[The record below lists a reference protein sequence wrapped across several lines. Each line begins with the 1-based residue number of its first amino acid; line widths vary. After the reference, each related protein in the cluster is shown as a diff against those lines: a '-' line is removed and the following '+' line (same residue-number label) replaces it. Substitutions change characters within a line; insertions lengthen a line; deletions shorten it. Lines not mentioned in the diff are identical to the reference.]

1 MAGNGES
8 SAVPR
13 VFAMKFRARLPLSRR
28 GLALAPA
35 LAAFAWLSLSAQQ
48 QPQQPPAQPPPP
60 GQPAGQAPAPPG
72 GQPGQEQAP
81 ADQPARPPLFR
92 TGIDYV
98 RVDVLVSDSKGNPIT
113 DLKQED
119 FEVAEDNKPQTI
131 DSFRLINVTGRPID
145 GETPREIRSQ
155 DVLEQ
160 EAQREDVRL
169 FVIFLDDYHVR
180 RGASMA
186 VREPLTR
193 FIRNSLGQMD
203 LVGIAYPL
211 TPFSAIAFT
220 RNHESVIRAIEQFDG
235 RKYDYQPR
243 NQMEE
248 QYIYYPVEVVERI
261 RNQVSLS
268 AIRSISAGLGT
279 LREGRKSMILVSEGY
294 TNYVPPQ
301 LRDPS
306 AAYQGMG
313 NPNRRNPM
321 AGENDMNEDRY
332 RFFQNTD
339 LLTDIRDAFNEAN
352 RNNVSIYGVDPRGLA
367 AFEFD
372 INEGVGQQSDRNS
385 LNNLI
390 DSLRTISE
398 ETDGRAI
405 VNRNDLDIGM
415 KQIIRD
421 SSAYYLIGYTSNQAP
436 QDGKFH
442 QIRVRVK
449 RPGAQ
454 VRARKGYWA
463 LSKEETARALAPPKP
478 AADPMY
484 GKALADIEAPN
495 RARVVRT
502 WIGTSRAENGKT
514 NVTVVWE
521 PATRVPGDRR
531 EPATGISVV
540 AQGSAGYFRGKAPD
554 GATGALASGAGT
566 GAGGAAAG
574 GTGGGAAN
582 NGGVVVIDSGAPRAS
597 SGTGGAGASP
607 AATGGASASGPGAA
621 VAMPGRGGRLTF
633 AAAPGPLSLKMSI
646 EGAAGQVLDS
656 DFRDLVIPDY
666 TKAEAAL
673 SEPAVFRART
683 QRDLLALAGDPQAMP
698 TTAREFSRTERLLI
712 RVAAYSPGGSATA
725 PTAQLLNR
733 EGKKMSD
740 LVVKPFEV
748 GGEGMYQAE
757 LPLAS
762 LPAGEFLVQLTI
774 PSEGGEQKRLV
785 GLRVTS

>member
-1 MAGNGES
+1 MAGKGGS

-13 VFAMKFRARLPLSRR
+13 VFAMIFRARLPLSRR

-48 QPQQPPAQPPPP
+48 APQQPPPSQPPPAQP
-60 GQPAGQAPAPPG
+60 AAGQPPAQGQAQGEQPQPP
-72 GQPGQEQAP
+72 P
-81 ADQPARPPLFR
+81 RFR

-119 FEVAEDNKPQTI
+119 FELVEDNKPQTI
-131 DSFRLINVTGRPID
+131 DSFKLINVTGRPVD
-145 GETPREIRSQ
+145 GETPREVRSQ

-169 FVIFLDDYHVR
+169 FVILLDDYHVR

-248 QYIYYPVEVVERI
+248 QYVYYPVETVERI

-279 LREGRKSMILVSEGY
+279 LREGRKTMILVSEGY
-294 TNYVPPQ
+294 ANYVPPQ

-306 AAYQGMG
+306 AAYPGLG

-332 RFFQNTD
+332 RFFSNTD
-339 LLTDIRDAFNEAN
+339 LLTEIRDAFNEAN
-352 RNNVSIYGVDPRGLA
+352 RNNVAIYGVDPRGLA

-372 INEGVGQQSDRNS
+372 INEGVGQQNDRTS

-421 SSAYYLIGYTSNQAP
+421 SSAYYLLGYTSTQAP

-442 QIRVRVK
+442 TIRVRVK
-449 RPGAQ
+449 RPGVQ

-478 AADPMY
+478 AADPAY

-514 NVTVVWE
+514 NVTLVWE
-521 PATRVPGDRR
+521 PAARVPGDRR
-531 EPATGISVV
+531 EPPTGVSVI
-540 AQGSAGYFRGKAPD
+540 AQGAGGYFRGKATE
-554 GATGALASGAGT
+554 GSTGALASGAGAT
-566 GAGGAAAG
+566 GAGGAT
-574 GTGGGAAN
+574 GTASSGTSSNGASN
-582 NGGVVVIDSGAPRAS
+582 SGVVVIDSTAPRTSA
-597 SGTGGAGASP
+597 GTGSGGP
-607 AATGGASASGPGAA
+607 APAGGASATGAGGA
-621 VAMPGRGGRLTF
+621 TGAPGRGGRLTF
-633 AAAPGPLSLKMSI
+633 AAVPGPLQLKMSI

-666 TKAEAAL
+666 TKTDASL
-673 SEPAVFRART
+673 SEPAIFRART
-683 QRDLLALAGDPQAMP
+683 QRDLTAISGDPQAMP

-712 RVAAYSPGGSATA
+712 RVAAYAPGGSTTA
-725 PTAQLLNR
+725 PVAQLLNR
-733 EGKKMSD
+733 DGKKMSD
-740 LVVKPFEV
+740 LVVKPFTP
-748 GGEGMYQAE
+748 GGEGMYQTE
-757 LPLAS
+757 LPLAG
-762 LPAGEFLVQLTI
+762 LPAGEFLVQLTMGG
-774 PSEGGEQKRLV
+774 EGGEQKRLV
-785 GLRVTS
+785 GIRVTS

>member
-1 MAGNGES
+1 MI
-8 SAVPR
+8 
-13 VFAMKFRARLPLSRR
+13 FRARLPLSRR

-48 QPQQPPAQPPPP
+48 APQQAPPAQPPGQQGGKPAPP
-60 GQPAGQAPAPPG
+60 QGQGQPAAEGQTQG
-72 GQPGQEQAP
+72 
-81 ADQPARPPLFR
+81 DQPQKPPTFR

-98 RVDVLVSDSKGNPIT
+98 RVDVLVSDNKGNPIT

-119 FEVAEDNKPQTI
+119 FELVEDNKPQTI
-131 DSFRLINVTGRPID
+131 DSFKLINVTGRPAD
-145 GETPREIRSQ
+145 GETPREVRSQ

-180 RGASMA
+180 RGASMS

-248 QYIYYPVEVVERI
+248 QYVYYPVETVERI

-279 LREGRKSMILVSEGY
+279 LREGRKTMILVSEGY
-294 TNYVPPQ
+294 VNYVPPQ

-306 AAYQGMG
+306 AAYPGLG

-321 AGENDMNEDRY
+321 AGEGDMNEDRY
-332 RFFQNTD
+332 RFFSNTD

-352 RNNVSIYGVDPRGLA
+352 RNNVAIYSVDPRGLA

-372 INEGVGQQSDRNS
+372 INEGVGQQTDRGS

-405 VNRNDLDIGM
+405 VNRNDLDVGM

-421 SSAYYLIGYTSNQAP
+421 SSAYYLLGYTSTQAP

-442 QIRVRVK
+442 TIRVRVK

-478 AADPMY
+478 AADPAY

-514 NVTVVWE
+514 NVTLVWE

-531 EPATGISVV
+531 EPPTGVSVI
-540 AQGSAGYFRGKAPD
+540 AQGAGGYFRGKA
-554 GATGALASGAGT
+554 GEGSGGALASGGAGGAASGGTSSNGAAASSGGVVVVDSTAPRTSAGT
-566 GAGGAAAG
+566 GAGG
-574 GTGGGAAN
+574 
-582 NGGVVVIDSGAPRAS
+582 SAPA
-597 SGTGGAGASP
+597 
-607 AATGGASASGPGAA
+607 GGASASGAGGATGT
-621 VAMPGRGGRLTF
+621 PGRGGRLTF
-633 AAAPGPLSLKMSI
+633 AAAPGPLQLKMSI

-666 TKAEAAL
+666 TKTEAAL
-673 SEPAVFRART
+673 SEPAIFRART
-683 QRDLLALAGDPQAMP
+683 QRDLVAIAGDPQAMP

-712 RVAAYSPGGSATA
+712 RIAAYTPGGSTTA
-725 PTAQLLNR
+725 PAAQLLNR
-733 EGKKMSD
+733 DGKKMSD
-740 LVVKPFEV
+740 LVVKPFAP
-748 GGEGMYQAE
+748 GGEGMYQTE
-757 LPLAS
+757 LPLAG
-762 LPAGEFLVQLTI
+762 LPAGEFIVQLSI
-774 PSEGGEQKRLV
+774 PGEGGEQKRMV

>member
-1 MAGNGES
+1 MI
-8 SAVPR
+8 
-13 VFAMKFRARLPLSRR
+13 FRARLPLSRR
-28 GLALAPA
+28 GLAFAPA
-35 LAAFAWLSLSAQQ
+35 LAALAWLSLSAQQ
-48 QPQQPPAQPPPP
+48 QPQQPPPQQPPPA
-60 GQPAGQAPAPPG
+60 QPAGPQGSKPAPPQ
-72 GQPGQEQAP
+72 GQPVQGQSGQGQSGQGQAQG
-81 ADQPARPPLFR
+81 DQPQPPRPPTFR

-119 FEVAEDNKPQTI
+119 FELVEDNKPQTI
-131 DSFRLINVTGRPID
+131 DSFKLINVTGRPAD
-145 GETPREIRSQ
+145 GDTPREIRSQ

-193 FIRNSLGQMD
+193 FIRNSLGPMD

-220 RNHESVIRAIEQFDG
+220 RNHESLIRAIEQFDG

-248 QYIYYPVEVVERI
+248 QYVYYPVETVERI

-294 TNYVPPQ
+294 VNYVPPQ

-306 AAYQGMG
+306 AAYPGLG

-352 RNNVSIYGVDPRGLA
+352 RNNVAIYGVDPRGLA

-421 SSAYYLIGYTSNQAP
+421 SSAYYLLGYTSTQAP

-442 QIRVRVK
+442 TIRVRVK
-449 RPGAQ
+449 RSGAQ

-463 LSKEETARALAPPKP
+463 LSAEETARALAPPKP

-514 NVTVVWE
+514 NVTLVWE

-531 EPATGISVV
+531 EPPAGVSVI
-540 AQGSAGYFRGKAPD
+540 AQGAGGYYKGKAVD
-554 GATGALASGAGT
+554 GSGGAVASNAGAG
-566 GAGGAAAG
+566 GAGGAASG
-574 GTGGGAAN
+574 GTGSNGGSS
-582 NGGVVVIDSGAPRAS
+582 GVVVVDSTAPRTS
-597 SGTGGAGASP
+597 SGTGPGGGT
-607 AATGGASASGPGAA
+607 AAAGGASAAGTGGAL
-621 VAMPGRGGRLTF
+621 GLSSRGGRLTF
-633 AAAPGPLSLKMSI
+633 AAVPGPMQLKLSI

-656 DFRDLVIPDY
+656 DFREIVIPDY
-666 TKAEAAL
+666 TKAEASL
-673 SEPAVFRART
+673 SEPAIFRART
-683 QRDLLALAGDPQAMP
+683 QRDLTVLAADPQAMP

-712 RVAAYSPGGSATA
+712 RVAAYAPGGSTTL
-725 PTAQLLNR
+725 PVAQLLNR
-733 EGKKMSD
+733 DGKKMSD
-740 LVVKPFEV
+740 LVVKPFAP
-748 GGEGMYQAE
+748 GGEGMYQTE
-757 LPLAS
+757 LPLAG
-762 LPAGEFLVQLTI
+762 LPAGEFLVQVTMAG
-774 PSEGGEQKRLV
+774 EHGEQKRLI